1 VDKEKIV
8 DRIRKL
14 LALAQSDN
22 EHEAASAAANAQRLL
37 SEHNLSMD
45 QVELEAEA
53 GSAKFIHVPL
63 PSRLA
68 PWTIQLFASVAEA
81 FDCRGLQEPCQKRGL
96 FVGVGADP
104 KVAAFT
110 FDYLERALKKL
121 SSSFMKKIPACVEG
135 RGRIKTSYL
144 MGAVL
149 KIHKRLQEQKQKTP
163 VTPGAL
169 VPMKKSAIENALSSL
184 LIGKTK
190 TASIGPLQSD
200 AEQIAYSLGYIE
212 GGKIPLRQGVDRGMP
227 PKRIPVR

>member
-14 LALAQSDN
+14 LALAQSNN

-45 QVELEAEA
+45 QVSWKRKRQREVHPRAA
-53 GSAKFIHVPL
+53 TVPACSL
-63 PSRLA
+63 DHPVVRL
-68 PWTIQLFASVAEA
+68 VAEA

-227 PKRIPVR
+227 PKRLPVR